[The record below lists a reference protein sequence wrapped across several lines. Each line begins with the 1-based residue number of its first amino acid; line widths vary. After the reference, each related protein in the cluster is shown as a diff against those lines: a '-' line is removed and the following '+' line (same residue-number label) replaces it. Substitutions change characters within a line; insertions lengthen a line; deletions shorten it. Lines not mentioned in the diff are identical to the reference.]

1 MSERE
6 KLEQALTALEAQR
19 PILGDVVVDT
29 ALAPLREKLAALI
42 AAEVR
47 PTSAPVPTSQQRK
60 QVTVLFADVSGF
72 TAMSEK
78 MDAEEV
84 STTMNDLWTRLDG
97 AILNQGGRIDKHIG
111 DAVMALF
118 GTPTAREDD
127 PERAIR
133 AALEM
138 QAALSSFLL
147 DENGQPRLRMRI
159 GINTG
164 PVLLGAVGTTGEYTA
179 MGDAVNL
186 ASRLEHAAPIG
197 GILISHDTYRH
208 VRGVFDVISQDP
220 ISVKGKAEPIQV
232 YIVRAVKPKA
242 FRVTTRGVEGIET
255 RTIGRER
262 ELAQMQQAFE
272 VVRAER
278 RSQLVSLVAE
288 AGTGKSRLLYEFNNW
303 LELLP
308 VRTRLF
314 RGRATES
321 MLQLPYALLRDVLAS
336 RFEIGEADRASLAR
350 EKLEEGMVALT
361 VDEDDALQWAHF
373 IGHLA
378 GFDFSTSPYLQGILG
393 DAQQIRDRAFFYFT
407 QFISK
412 VAEDRPIV
420 LLLEDIHWAD
430 ASSLDLVMHLLRTR
444 PDLPVLVIGLTRAT
458 LFEHYPAW
466 GEGPITHVRIDLK
479 ALSLDDSRR
488 LVREILRQLPEI
500 PDLLIEMIVAR
511 AEGSP
516 FYIEELIKMFIDD
529 GVIVTT
535 SEKWRV
541 ELERLAQARV
551 PATLTGIL
559 QARLDSLPTAER
571 ETLQQA
577 AVIGRIF
584 WDNVLHQ
591 LGTPAP
597 ITGERLRGLNRKEL
611 IFRHEE
617 STLTGT
623 DEFIFKNVILH
634 DVTYESV
641 LKRMRRQYHA
651 QVAQAL
657 IDLAG
662 DRVNEH
668 AFDIGQHYEQAEDWP
683 RAGEWFSRAGK
694 QAQTTFAPSVALQ
707 NFQRALQAWE
717 HTAET
722 PEIQALK
729 IQVYRGLGDALTVQA
744 RSIEAAQAFTTM
756 RDLAEKTNDLRAQS
770 QAWYGL
776 ALASGDEGDLRK
788 ALTCAETA
796 RTLAEQAG
804 AEAEVVQANWI
815 MGRTYLRLGDGQK
828 ALAVGGEVVEQAGA
842 LKQQLLQAR
851 GLNLLGGVNYSLGRY
866 SAAEACWEEA
876 SQVFQA
882 AGDRIQV
889 MQVLNNLG
897 VLANGRGE
905 SRLAFERYSDAL
917 QMAREVGHRDGEA
930 TYLGNLAEV
939 RNELGDYAKAEEDL
953 RQAIQLTEAAS
964 HWNLSFYY
972 RCLAEACVGQG
983 KLEEALRTGRTALST
998 GQEAGDQELIIA
1010 AWRVL
1015 GVVAARLNQT
1025 ITVVVDGQEA
1035 EHTATSLFTESLR
1048 IATETEM
1055 TGERARTLKAWA
1067 LYELQNGQPEA
1078 GAAKWQEAR
1087 ELFASLGAT
1096 QEVERMANLPVT
1108 NN

>member
-1 MSERE
+1 MTERE

-29 ALAPLREKLAALI
+29 ALVPLREKLAALI
-42 AAEVR
+42 AAETQ
-47 PTSAPVPTSQQRK
+47 PPAAPATSQQRK

-84 STTMNDLWTRLDG
+84 SATMNDLWTRLDG

-197 GILISHDTYRH
+197 GILISHDSYRH
-208 VRGVFDVISQDP
+208 VRGIFDVAAQTP
-220 ISVKGKAEPIQV
+220 ISVKGKTEPIQV
-232 YIVRAVKPKA
+232 YIVRAAKPKA

-262 ELAQMQQAFE
+262 ELAQMQNAFE
-272 VVRAER
+272 TMRAER
-278 RSQLVSLVAE
+278 RSHLVNLVAE
-288 AGTGKSRLLYEFNNW
+288 AGTGKSRLLYEFSNW
-303 LELLP
+303 LELAP

-314 RGRATES
+314 RGRATEG
-321 MLQLPYALLRDVLAS
+321 MLQLPYALLRDVLTS
-336 RFEIGEADRASLAR
+336 RFEISETDRASTVR
-350 EKLEEGMVALT
+350 EKVEEGVVALT
-361 VDEDDALQWAHF
+361 VDEEDAVQWAHF

-378 GFDFSTSPYLQGILG
+378 GFDFSTSPHLQGILG
-393 DAQQIRDRAFFYFT
+393 DAQQIRDRALFYFT
-407 QFISK
+407 QF
-412 VAEDRPIV
+412 VAKIAEERPIV
-420 LLLEDIHWAD
+420 FLLEDIHWAD
-430 ASSLDLVMHLLRTR
+430 ASSLDLMMHLLRTR
-444 PDLPVLVIGLTRAT
+444 PDLPVLVVGLTRAT

-466 GEGPITHVRIDLK
+466 GDGPMEHVRIDLK

-488 LVREILRQLPEI
+488 LVREILRQLPDI
-500 PDLLIEMIVAR
+500 PDLLMEMIVGR

-529 GVIVTT
+529 GVIVTSGET
-535 SEKWRV
+535 WRV
-541 ELERLAQARV
+541 ELERLAQVRV

-559 QARLDSLPTAER
+559 QARLDSLPNAER

-584 WDNVLHQ
+584 WDNVLRQ
-591 LGTPAP
+591 LGTPEPVAA
-597 ITGERLRGLNRKEL
+597 EHLNGLNRKEL
-611 IFRHEE
+611 IFRREE
-617 STLTGT
+617 SSLTGT

-641 LKRMRRQYHA
+641 LKRLRRQYHA

-657 IDLAG
+657 VELAG
-662 DRVNEH
+662 DRVNEY
-668 AFDIGQHYEQAEDWP
+668 ASRIGEHFERAEDWAH
-683 RAGEWFSRAGK
+683 AGEWFGRAGK
-694 QAQTTFAPSVALQ
+694 QAQTTFAPTEALR

-717 HTAET
+717 HGTDT

-756 RDLAEKTNDLRAQS
+756 RDLAGKLNDVVAQS

-788 ALTCAETA
+788 ALSCAEQA
-796 RTLAEQAG
+796 RTLAEQANAD
-804 AEAEVVQANWI
+804 AELVQANWI

-828 ALAVGGEVVEQAGA
+828 ALAAGAEVVEHAGV

-851 GLNLLGGVNYSLGRY
+851 GLNLLGGVNYSLGHY
-866 SAAEACWEEA
+866 GAAEACWEEA

-882 AGDRIQV
+882 AGDRVQV

-897 VLANGRGE
+897 VLANGRGD

-939 RNELGDYAKAEEDL
+939 RNELGDYVKAEEDL
-953 RQAIQLTEAAS
+953 RQAIHFTEAAS

-972 RCLAEACVGQG
+972 RCLAEACVGQN
-983 KLEEALRTGRTALST
+983 KLEEALSTGRTALNL

-1025 ITVVVDGQEA
+1025 ITVAVQGEEA
-1035 EHTATSLFTESLR
+1035 DHTATSLFTESLR

-1067 LYELQNGQPEA
+1067 LYEMQTGQHES
-1078 GAAKWQEAR
+1078 GTDKWQEAR

-1096 QEVERMANLPVT
+1096 QEAERMASLPT
-1108 NN
+1108 STG